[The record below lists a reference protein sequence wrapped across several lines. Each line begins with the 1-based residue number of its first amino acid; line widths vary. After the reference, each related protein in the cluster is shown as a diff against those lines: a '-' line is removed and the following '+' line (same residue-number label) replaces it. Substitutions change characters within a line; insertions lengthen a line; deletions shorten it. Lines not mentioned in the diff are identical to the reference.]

1 MIKIEINK
9 LRVAALAAAFI
20 SMAATADS
28 FAQSPIGFGFGFGYF
43 PNQDRSLGQVKI
55 SGDVN
60 YDGVLDS
67 GDLTSENNVKRNPP
81 GLIVG
86 VRELARVDLSVIH
99 NTARQTTSQP
109 GSPGSPDLKFLY
121 YKTAAI
127 LDLRPINLG
136 HRRGNFKSFEE
147 EQSRCGRMRVW
158 LDPART
164 TLLLDSADPG
174 KRRVEWPAA
183 SSLPP
188 KHVYVEGVSVG
199 DSGTVMMLTLL
210 LDNTN
215 LSPVADKFF
224 GERASWDAMML
235 SVWPSP
241 KTKPFVDKSPVW
253 KRF

>member
-1 MIKIEINK
+1 MKNK
-9 LRVAALAAAFI
+9 KLKLVASLAACVL
-20 SMAATADS
+20 MAGAGQAN
-28 FAQSPIGFGFGFGYF
+28 AQYNAFGFGFGLGYF
-43 PNQDRSLGQVKI
+43 PSQDRSLGQVKI
-55 SGDVN
+55 SGDTN
-60 YDGVLDS
+60 YDGYSTAEDYDPN
-67 GDLTSENNVKRNPP
+67 GNIKRNPP

-86 VRELARVDLSVIH
+86 VRELARIDLSVIH
-99 NTARQTTSQP
+99 NTSLQTQSQP
-109 GSPGSPDLKFLY
+109 GSPGSPNLKFQY

-136 HRRGNFKSFEE
+136 HRRGKFASFEE
-147 EQSRCGRMRVW
+147 EQSRCGRTRVW

-164 TLLLDSADPG
+164 TLLLDSADPS

-199 DSGTVMMLTLL
+199 DAGTVMLLTLL
-210 LDNTN
+210 LDNNN
-215 LSPVADKFF
+215 LGPVSDKLF
-224 GERASWDAMML
+224 GDKACWDAMML

-241 KTKPFVDKSPVW
+241 KTKPYIDKSPVW